1 MQFLNNLKVRGKIN
15 VITVFVVLSLGI
27 LSIVIWNSLVDLKT
41 TYNETNQ
48 IQHLSS
54 TILKS
59 TEHGLLVSGVL
70 RQIIINPSDTK
81 AKEKFQKVV
90 QEFDGLIEELQKS
103 HNISH
108 GFTKLNIESLY
119 SSQKDILISLV
130 DKLNRGE
137 KLTVQDNKAAT
148 KEWRPLKK
156 KLLTWQKRNLTKVVQ
171 LDKNFQ
177 EVISS
182 TITFI
187 VSLILISIVV
197 ILSIIQMIGI
207 NIANSLNAFKSGLDG
222 FFAFVNRETKD
233 ATHINIHSKDE
244 FGEMA
249 NDVNNSID
257 RAVAEIAQDDKL
269 VEEIDDILEKVDNGF
284 YFYTVKGSSSNPLTN
299 SIKDKV
305 NQLVTGT
312 NKQLQIVV
320 DTLTR
325 YGNSDFTYE
334 YDAKE
339 NENMNGSFGSLV
351 ASSMLIGNNVSELIG
366 MILNAGEKLNDDTD
380 ILEATSEKLA
390 RSSNEQAASLEETA
404 AALEEITST
413 VVSNNQNIV
422 TILNYAKEVTT
433 SVDEGEN
440 LANETALSMDE
451 INTQV
456 NAISEAITVIDQIAF
471 QTNILSLNAA
481 VEAATAGEAG
491 KGFAVVAQEVRNLA
505 SRSADAANEIKAI
518 VQNATDKANDGKKIS
533 DKMIHGYQGL
543 HNNIQNTV
551 ELINDIAS
559 SSNEQQQGLEQI
571 NDAVAQLD
579 QATQINASEAS
590 RINRLV
596 QEVSNLS
603 HNLVTASSRAKF
615 KQEARKQV
623 DDVELVFQTAKL
635 KNDHIVF
642 KMNNF
647 KQLDERKAVTVVD
660 HHSCALGKWVDEQIK
675 GGKSFTK
682 SSSWEQFMKNHK
694 TVHEKVKFF
703 MDRSAQNA
711 SNDELKKISQEIEQ
725 ATISVFKGLNQV
737 KIENGKELAKI
748 KNNQANPIHSIP
760 IETLSSKPINKLKTV
775 KPVKMNTISSNLDS
789 DEWSSF

>member
-27 LSIVIWNSLVDLKT
+27 LSIVIWNRLGDLES
-41 TYNETNQ
+41 TYKDTNK
-48 IQHLSS
+48 IQQLSA
-54 TILKS
+54 TIIKS
-59 TEHGLLVSGVL
+59 SEQGLQVSNAL
-70 RQIIINPSDTK
+70 RGIIVNPSDTK
-81 AKEKFQKVV
+81 AKENFQKTVS
-90 QEFDGLIEELQKS
+90 EFDGLINELQKS
-103 HNISH
+103 HSISK
-108 GFTKLNIESLY
+108 GFTKFHIETLYNTQKDVLIKLVNKVNSGESLTA
-119 SSQKDILISLV
+119 V
-130 DKLNRGE
+130 
-137 KLTVQDNKAAT
+137 DNKTST
-148 KEWRPLKK
+148 KKWRPLKK
-156 KLLTWQKRNLTKVVQ
+156 GLLEWQNANLKKVEE
-171 LDKNFQ
+171 LDKDFQ

-207 NIANSLNAFKSGLDG
+207 NITNSLNAFKTGLDS
-222 FFAFVNRETKD
+222 FFAFVNRETKE

-305 NQLVTGT
+305 NQLVSGT

-334 YDAKE
+334 YDEKE

-366 MILNAGEKLNDDTD
+366 MILNAGEKLNEDTD

-440 LANETALSMDE
+440 LANKTALSMDE

-456 NAISEAITVIDQIAF
+456 NAISEAITVID
-471 QTNILSLNAA
+471 
-481 VEAATAGEAG
+481 
-491 KGFAVVAQEVRNLA
+491 
-505 SRSADAANEIKAI
+505 
-518 VQNATDKANDGKKIS
+518 
-533 DKMIHGYQGL
+533 
-543 HNNIQNTV
+543 
-551 ELINDIAS
+551 
-559 SSNEQQQGLEQI
+559 
-571 NDAVAQLD
+571 
-579 QATQINASEAS
+579 
-590 RINRLV
+590 
-596 QEVSNLS
+596 
-603 HNLVTASSRAKF
+603 
-615 KQEARKQV
+615 
-623 DDVELVFQTAKL
+623 
-635 KNDHIVF
+635 
-642 KMNNF
+642 
-647 KQLDERKAVTVVD
+647 
-660 HHSCALGKWVDEQIK
+660 
-675 GGKSFTK
+675 
-682 SSSWEQFMKNHK
+682 
-694 TVHEKVKFF
+694 
-703 MDRSAQNA
+703 
-711 SNDELKKISQEIEQ
+711 
-725 ATISVFKGLNQV
+725 
-737 KIENGKELAKI
+737 
-748 KNNQANPIHSIP
+748 
-760 IETLSSKPINKLKTV
+760 
-775 KPVKMNTISSNLDS
+775 
-789 DEWSSF
+789 